1 MNPTTSPI
9 ARAIMMFGI
18 IEETLG
24 RERWFP
30 ALLTGTFVTRVS
42 AKTRKHATLFMPD
55 VPRNLCR
62 ILRVSSAEPSSQET
76 NFEASIEGSP
86 IPAPFGFSAAWAG
99 SRIGRLPYPG
109 ATLRHAGNRNH
120 SDSRLRTRIRSAR
133 MGLPPISPRGTK
145 ASPVLLKNAPTFS
158 WDGSDRRLRLN
169 R

>member
-1 MNPTTSPI
+1 
-9 ARAIMMFGI
+9 MMFGI

-76 NFEASIEGSP
+76 NFEADLNVLANI
-86 IPAPFGFSAAWAG
+86 IPANGYVHGEKPTCIDAGIYGFIANIFFYDIDTPLKQFVVSAANMV
-99 SRIGRLPYPG
+99 
-109 ATLRHAGNRNH
+109 RHCRAIH
-120 SDSRLRTRIRSAR
+120 DVVMAHPRS
-133 MGLPPISPRGTK
+133 T
-145 ASPVLLKNAPTFS
+145 
-158 WDGSDRRLRLN
+158 
-169 R
+169 

>member
-1 MNPTTSPI
+1 
-9 ARAIMMFGI
+9 MMFGI
-18 IEETLG
+18 IEEMLG

-62 ILRVSSAEPSSQET
+62 IRRVSSEEPSSQET

-99 SRIGRLPYPG
+99 SRIGDCHIPALLFVMLEI
-109 ATLRHAGNRNH
+109 AITLIRGFALGYGVREWAFRQSHRAGQ
-120 SDSRLRTRIRSAR
+120 
-133 MGLPPISPRGTK
+133 
-145 ASPVLLKNAPTFS
+145 
-158 WDGSDRRLRLN
+158 RRR
-169 R
+169 RPF